1 MAVKRNFRYQ
11 HIRSSVSG
19 ATPTADKLMDGE
31 LGLNVAKDV
40 EKIFLKNSNDEIV
53 TFITEAQIDAKI
65 ESQSGTTDGKIQF
78 LSGAVDSV
86 SGAVDYVS
94 GAVDTNTGAIETL
107 DENKFGSVFYDKIA
121 KKINFYDNSTDGNLL
136 GSISTDDF
144 IKDGMI
150 DSVELV
156 ELSGDTYL
164 RITWNTDAGKEVTEL
179 NLGDIFD
186 ADNYYTI
193 QQTNDLLDDKLDISD
208 FNTYSAATNTT
219 IALKANDADVYKKT
233 ETYAKSEV
241 DTAIE
246 TATSGKVETST
257 FNTFTANTESALG
270 TKLDKSA
277 FNTYSAATE
286 TALEGKQDTLVSG
299 TNIKTVVNKTLLGSG
314 NVEINIVEL
323 SDIDVDAGGTVI
335 LDAGSF

>member
-65 ESQSGTTDGKIQF
+65 VSQSGTTDGKIQF

-144 IKDGMI
+144 VKDGMI

-164 RITWNTDAGKEVTEL
+164 RITWNTDAGKEITEL

-208 FNTYSAATNTT
+208 FNTYSAATNAT
-219 IALKANDADVYKKT
+219 IALKANSADVYAKT
-233 ETYAKSEV
+233 ETYTKSEV
-241 DTAIE
+241 DTEIE
-246 TATSGKVETST
+246 EATSGKVETST

-270 TKLDKSA
+270 TKLNEST

-286 TALEGKQDTLVSG
+286 TALSGKQETLVSG
-299 TNIKTVVNKTLLGSG
+299 TNIKTVVNKALLGSG

>member
-19 ATPTADKLMDGE
+19 ATPTVDKLMDGE

-144 IKDGMI
+144 VKDGMI

-186 ADNYYTI
+186 ADNYYTK

-208 FNTYSAATNTT
+208 FNTYSAATNAT
-219 IALKANDADVYKKT
+219 IALKANSADVYVKT
-233 ETYAKSEV
+233 ETYTKSEV
-241 DTAIE
+241 DTEIE
-246 TATSGKVETST
+246 EATSGKVETST
-257 FNTFTANTESALG
+257 FNTFTANTESTLG
-270 TKLDKSA
+270 TKLDKST

-286 TALEGKQDTLVSG
+286 TALSGKQETLVSG

>member
-19 ATPTADKLMDGE
+19 ATPTPDKLMDGE

-150 DSVELV
+150 DSVSLDT
-156 ELSGDTYL
+156 SGDTTYL
-164 RITWNTDAGKEVTEL
+164 VIVWNTDAGKETIRL
-179 NLGDIFD
+179 DIGDIFE
-186 ADNYYTI
+186 ASNYYTKGETDSI
-193 QQTNDLLDDKLDISD
+193 LSDKVDTSVY
-208 FNTYSAATNTT
+208 NTYTAATDAA
-219 IALKANDADVYKKT
+219 IALKADSADVYTKS
-233 ETYAKSEV
+233 ETYTKSEV
-241 DTAIE
+241 DTEIE
-246 TATSGKVETST
+246 EATSGKVETST

-270 TKLDKSA
+270 TKLDKST
-277 FNTYSAATE
+277 FNTYSATTE
-286 TALEGKQDTLVSG
+286 TALSGKQDTLVSG

>member
-19 ATPTADKLMDGE
+19 AAPTADKLMDGE

-121 KKINFYDNSTDGNLL
+121 KKINFYDNSSDGNLL

-144 IKDGMI
+144 VKDGMI

-208 FNTYSAATNTT
+208 FNTYSAATNAT
-219 IALKANDADVYKKT
+219 IALKANSADVYAKT
-233 ETYAKSEV
+233 ETYTKSEV
-241 DTAIE
+241 DTEIE
-246 TATSGKVETST
+246 EATSGKVETST

-270 TKLDKSA
+270 TKLNEST

-286 TALEGKQDTLVSG
+286 TALSGKQETLVSG
-299 TNIKTVVNKTLLGSG
+299 TNIKTVVNKALLGSG

>member
-144 IKDGMI
+144 VKDGMI

-208 FNTYSAATNTT
+208 FNTYSAATNAA
-219 IALKANDADVYKKT
+219 IALKANSADVYAKT
-233 ETYAKSEV
+233 ETYTKSEV
-241 DTAIE
+241 DTEIE
-246 TATSGKVETST
+246 EATSGKVETST

-270 TKLDKSA
+270 TKLDKST

-286 TALEGKQDTLVSG
+286 TALSGKQETLVSG